1 MQYAA
6 VLLLSRTNW
15 GNGGCGKRIQLDGHC
30 CHCHCSR
37 TCCTSCRFIPMDHRP
52 SVAGWAKVHGR
63 VGFIAPPRTPVP
75 LGRMRSGFLGFTTSP
90 PPPGPVSFQVFP
102 ASNLPHTHAHTV
114 WAHRHRGV
122 YDYGFYDTV
131 HLSYM
136 QRVIKVNMTRLI
148 EVRTPREC
156 PCGGTQLQ
164 LLLHARCPPT
174 IVMRSSDIK
183 LLIITSY
190 GSVCCN

>member
-1 MQYAA
+1 MVIAVIATAA
-6 VLLLSRTNW
+6 VRAALLANSFPWTIAHPW
-15 GNGGCGKRIQLDGHC
+15 LDG
-30 CHCHCSR
+30 R
-37 TCCTSCRFIPMDHRP
+37 KFMDALVLLHHP
-52 SVAGWAKVHGR
+52 VHPYLSGEWDQAFL
-63 VGFIAPPRTPVP
+63 VSQLHHHQVP
-75 LGRMRSGFLGFTTSP
+75 
-90 PPPGPVSFQVFP
+90 FQVFP

-114 WAHRHRGV
+114 WATRHRAV

-131 HLSYM
+131 HLSYV